1 MDEEIDPIEQTS
13 VQRMASRMLAMV
25 QVQISVQVHNPKC
38 VQPHV
43 ADRRGL
49 VHT

>member
-13 VQRMASRMLAMV
+13 VQRMASCMLAMV
-25 QVQISVQVHNPKC
+25 QVQISVQVHNLKC